1 MRGGAVAVIIRS
13 MEEQDVTEVRK
24 VARTTWHHT
33 YEYIIPEPVRV
44 RFLDSFYSEEAMRRR
59 MANSLL
65 LVAERDGAIV
75 GFGNFFVS
83 RRDPEEAELGAI
95 YIMPEAQG
103 TGIGT
108 MLLKEGIGRLEG
120 TKRLFVNVE
129 KTNRTGRAF
138 YDAKRFRVVGETEEL
153 FYGHALRTVKMRLDL
168 A

>member
-1 MRGGAVAVIIRS
+1 MGVIIRS
-13 MEEQDVTEVRK
+13 MEEKDIADVRK

-33 YEYIIPEPVRV
+33 YAYTIPEPVRV
-44 RFLDSFYSEEAMRRR
+44 RFLDSFYSDEALKRRLD
-59 MANSLL
+59 NSLL
-65 LVAERDGAIV
+65 LIAERDGTIV
-75 GFGNFFVS
+75 GFGNFFKS
-83 RRDPEEAELGAI
+83 RGDPEEAELGAI

-103 TGIGT
+103 AGIGT
-108 MLLKEGIGRLEG
+108 MLLKEGIERLQG

-153 FYGHALRTVKMRLDL
+153 FYGYALHTVKMRLDL